1 MYKLVAH
8 ATNYITIA
16 LITNSIKICIIYLS
30 LMGGTISR
38 GLLRWKLEM
47 HMTFENIRFH
57 IVFIENDNFSLRLH
71 LAFTSKRSKTT
82 IVFTE
87 NVKVERFENDIVIM
101 ISLYRFHRKRKLL
114 KTIQQQP
121 QFIQIFWTRKL

>member
-8 ATNYITIA
+8 ATNYKTIA
-16 LITNSIKICIIYLS
+16 LIANSIKIYIIYLS
-30 LMGGTISR
+30 LKRGTISL

-57 IVFIENDNFSLRLH
+57 IVFIENASFSFRLH
-71 LAFTSKRSKTT
+71 FAFTSKRSKTM

-87 NVKVERFENDIVIM
+87 NVKVERFEKDIVIM

-114 KTIQQQP
+114 GTIQQQP
-121 QFIQIFWTRKL
+121 QFIQIFLTRKL